1 MTIEIVVFPKL
12 KVPLWISHMIIDLDT
27 SLIHFPHAT
36 FGLRALEPIIFR
48 ARFGVK
54 SDGALIFA
62 LGFAFQLPF
71 TIYIYVYMCIC
82 TCLYLYEDM
91 ERI

>member
-1 MTIEIVVFPKL
+1 
-12 KVPLWISHMIIDLDT
+12 MIIDLDT

-71 TIYIYVYMCIC
+71 TSWHRSLSAAGGSRYA
-82 TCLYLYEDM
+82 YLAFYGWSFGCG
-91 ERI
+91 

>member
-1 MTIEIVVFPKL
+1 
-12 KVPLWISHMIIDLDT
+12 MIIDLDT

-71 TIYIYVYMCIC
+71 TSW
-82 TCLYLYEDM
+82 
-91 ERI
+91 

>member
-71 TIYIYVYMCIC
+71 TRQIFSH
-82 TCLYLYEDM
+82 
-91 ERI
+91 